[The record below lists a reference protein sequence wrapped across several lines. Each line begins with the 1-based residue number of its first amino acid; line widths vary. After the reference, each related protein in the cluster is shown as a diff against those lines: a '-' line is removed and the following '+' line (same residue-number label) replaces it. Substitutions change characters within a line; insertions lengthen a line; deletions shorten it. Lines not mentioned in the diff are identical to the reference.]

1 MNRIL
6 TLIRH
11 AKAVKDVTPDI
22 ERPINEVGKKEIEEL
37 KDKLLKNKIKADMII
52 SSPSKRTTQTAE
64 PIAKKLGTELADIV
78 YDKTIYLG
86 YLHDLLKIIEAVPD
100 SVTSLVIVG
109 HNPSL
114 TELARFMSKQHDY
127 ELGTSD
133 FISMELKLK
142 SWSDIEKAQLQATK
156 LSNIT

>member
-22 ERPINEVGKKEIEEL
+22 ERPINEVGKKEIEKL
-37 KDKLLKNKIKADMII
+37 KDGLLKNKIKADMLI
-52 SSPSKRTTQTAE
+52 SSPSKRTRQTAE
-64 PIAKKLGTELADIV
+64 PIAKQLGTDPANIV
-78 YDKTIYLG
+78 YDETIYLG

-114 TELARFMSKQHDY
+114 TELARFMSKQYDY
-127 ELGTSD
+127 VLGTSD
-133 FISMELKLK
+133 FISLELKLE
-142 SWSDIEKAQLQATK
+142 SWSDIENAQLQATK
-156 LSNIT
+156 LSNII